1 MTHYVTAAEARISRR
16 QVLVVLIATALGAT
30 SHRASALSLADVT
43 QTDASDAVKAAL
55 RIGATSA
62 VNLLGRTDGFWGNDK
77 VRIPLPDWLQH
88 AESALKMMGQ
98 GDQIKALKLGVNR
111 AAEQAVP
118 EAKTL
123 LIDAV
128 TNMTVSDAK
137 GILTGGDDSVTRFF
151 AEKTRASLTTR
162 FLPIVAKTTDN
173 IGLAQQYNSVADS
186 AAKLGLIS
194 GDSVRIEN
202 YVTGKALDGLYFMIG
217 EEERKIRQD
226 PAGTGSA
233 ILTKVFGSLL
243 G

>member
-1 MTHYVTAAEARISRR
+1 MTHGVTATGARITRRHVLVALIAAALEATSRR
-16 QVLVVLIATALGAT
+16 AL
-30 SHRASALSLADVT
+30 ALSLADVT

-55 RIGATSA
+55 RMGATSA
-62 VNLLGRTDGFWGNDK
+62 VDLLGRTDGFWGNDK
-77 VRIPLPDWLQH
+77 VRIPLPEWLQH
-88 AESALKMMGQ
+88 AQSTLKMMGQ
-98 GDQIKALKLGVNR
+98 GEQIKALKLGVNR

-118 EAKTL
+118 EAESL
-123 LIDAV
+123 LIDSV
-128 TNMTVSDAK
+128 TSMSVSDAK

-151 AEKTRASLTTR
+151 ADKTRTPLTTR
-162 FLPIVAKTTDN
+162 FLPIVSQTTN
-173 IGLAQQYNSVADS
+173 RIGLAQQYNGVAET